1 MISKANTKRVVGG
14 TILNNRKYLVL
25 LQKETI
31 NSGIMAVFVLSIF
44 RNLIKD
50 FVISYYPD
58 ICSRTRFDK

>member
-50 FVISYYPD
+50 FVISY
-58 ICSRTRFDK
+58 